1 MSHAGSWYCG
11 DDDDAKPPYETKFG
25 LTGLIDPFS
34 CNSAKNM
41 SYTHGVN
48 SVSKT
53 YQYYERVPVS
63 LQPRRKPTSRTHPA
77 VGLCTLQN
85 TSTAENS
92 LKNTKPVKIVPGK
105 YLCTN
110 QQPVKATN
118 SNSMDSIISN
128 GAVNRT
134 TPFQLIEEFSPERKR
149 PIFPSKKMPSKEEE
163 EVIDLVSGDEDSNRI
178 TTSTNTREKWNSMT
192 CQFND
197 RDCIIGTKRNAAAL
211 YNSVSCQANL
221 FSLQQPI
228 I

>member
-1 MSHAGSWYCG
+1 MSHAGSWYG
-11 DDDDAKPPYETKFG
+11 ADDDDAKSPYETKFG
-25 LTGLIDPFS
+25 LTGVIDPFS
-34 CNSAKNM
+34 GNSAWA
-41 SYTHGVN
+41 
-48 SVSKT
+48 

-63 LQPRRKPTSRTHPA
+63 LQPRRNPTSRTNPA
-77 VGLCTLQN
+77 DGLCPLQN

-92 LKNTKPVKIVPGK
+92 SKNTKPVKIVPAK
-105 YLCTN
+105 YLSTN
-110 QQPVKATN
+110 QQQPVKATD
-118 SNSMDSIISN
+118 SNSMDNKISN
-128 GAVNRT
+128 GSVVYRT
-134 TPFQLIEEFSPERKR
+134 TPLQLEHKREELSPERKR
-149 PIFPSKKMPSKEEE
+149 PILPLEKMPSKEEE